1 MSFTIS
7 QRRDLALVATG
18 RGLSLLGDEVAVLGL
33 VLWASVR
40 GEGPLAVTALVV
52 AAALPQLV
60 AAPLAGLIADRVP
73 TRRLVATVSVLQSLV
88 VLSLVA
94 AVASG
99 SLALVV
105 LGVLA
110 LNVGQAVANPAWQA
124 LVPTIAPGDDL
135 PRALSVLQ
143 TVTAAAMLLGPAVG
157 GLLVGTLGI
166 SAALVVDAVSF
177 LALVVVALL
186 LRVERRPQAEEHEKG
201 AAWAGV
207 RLVARSP
214 LLRAMFVLLAAT
226 LLAVGAVNVAE
237 VFLLTQRLGATA
249 QVYGAIGALFAL
261 GLMVGAVAAR
271 KPLGVR
277 ASARLLVL
285 VLAWMS
291 AALVVLGLA
300 PTLVVAGA
308 ATFAV
313 GIGNGLLNVLVQS
326 VVVRRTP
333 EPVLGRV
340 FAALSALVG
349 AGMIVATTAGG
360 ALLAVVDVRVLIVS
374 CAVLS
379 LVVIAAVGRVLW
391 TAPDDAA
398 GSTTADPVLDPDH
411 QQPDDA
417 PAEVPLVAS
426 AEGGAAA

>member
-1 MSFTIS
+1 MSFTSS
-7 QRRDLALVATG
+7 QRRDLALVSTG

-60 AAPLAGLIADRVP
+60 AAPLAGLLADRVP
-73 TRRLVATVSVLQSLV
+73 TRRLVSTVSVLQSLV
-88 VLSLVA
+88 VLALVA

-99 SLALVV
+99 SLPLVV

-143 TVTAAAMLLGPAVG
+143 TVTATAMLLGPAVG
-157 GLLVGTLGI
+157 GLLVGALGI
-166 SAALVVDAVSF
+166 SAALLVDAVSF
-177 LALVVVALL
+177 LALALVALA
-186 LRVERRPQAEEHEKG
+186 LRVERRPHADEPEKG
-201 AAWAGV
+201 AAWAGI
-207 RLVARSP
+207 RLVAASP
-214 LLRAMFVLLAAT
+214 LLRAMFVLLATT
-226 LLAVGAVNVAE
+226 LLAIGAVNVAE
-237 VFLLTQRLGATA
+237 VFLLTQRLGASA

-261 GLMVGAVAAR
+261 GLMLGATLGR
-271 KPLGVR
+271 RRLGVR
-277 ASARLLVL
+277 ASARLLVG

-291 AALVVLGLA
+291 SALVVLGLA
-300 PTLVVAGA
+300 PTLAVAGA

-313 GIGNGLLNVLVQS
+313 GAGNGLLNVLVQS
-326 VVVRRTP
+326 IVVRRTP

-360 ALLAVVDVRVLIVS
+360 ALLAVVDVRALIVS

-379 LVVIAAVGRVLW
+379 LVVIGAVGRVLW
-391 TAPDDAA
+391 TAPDDVTPP
-398 GSTTADPVLDPDH
+398 GVSPDPVL
-411 QQPDDA
+411 A
-417 PAEVPLVAS
+417 GS

>member
-1 MSFTIS
+1 MSFTYA

-60 AAPLAGLIADRVP
+60 AAPLAGLLADRVP
-73 TRRLVATVSVLQSLV
+73 TRRLVAGVSVLQALV
-88 VLSLVA
+88 VLALVA
-94 AVASG
+94 AVASA
-99 SLALVV
+99 SLPLVV

-110 LNVGQAVANPAWQA
+110 LNVGQACANPAWQA

-135 PRALSVLQ
+135 PRALSALQ
-143 TVTAAAMLLGPAVG
+143 TVTAAAMLAGPAVG
-157 GLLVGTLGI
+157 GLLVGGLGI
-166 SAALVVDAVSF
+166 TAALVVDAVSF
-177 LALVVVALL
+177 LALALVALA
-186 LRVERRPQAEEHEKG
+186 LRVERRPQRDAHEKG

-207 RLVARSP
+207 RLVAATP
-214 LLRAMFVLLAAT
+214 LLRAMFVLLATT
-226 LLAVGAVNVAE
+226 LLAIGAVNVAE
-237 VFLLTQRLGATA
+237 VFLLTQQLGATP
-249 QVYGAIGALFAL
+249 QVYGAIGALFAV
-261 GLMVGAVAAR
+261 GLMGGAIAGR
-271 KPLGVR
+271 RRLGVR
-277 ASARLLVL
+277 ASARLLVG

-291 AALVVLGLA
+291 TALVVLGLA

-313 GIGNGLLNVLVQS
+313 GLGNGLLNVLVQS

-349 AGMIVATTAGG
+349 AGMIVATTVGG
-360 ALLAVVDVRVLIVS
+360 ALLAVVDVRALIVS

-391 TAPDDAA
+391 TAPDDD
-398 GSTTADPVLDPDH
+398 TAPV
-411 QQPDDA
+411 
-417 PAEVPLVAS
+417 ERELVAT
-426 AEGGAAA
+426 AEGGATS